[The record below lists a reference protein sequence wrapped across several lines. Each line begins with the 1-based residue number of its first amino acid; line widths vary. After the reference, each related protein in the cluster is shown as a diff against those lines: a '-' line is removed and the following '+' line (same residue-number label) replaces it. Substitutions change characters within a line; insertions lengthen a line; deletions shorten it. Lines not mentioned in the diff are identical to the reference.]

1 MPYPFA
7 ARATRVCRPRSRADK
22 DLPIAGC
29 RCSPRSVT
37 TLRVPLADRSYDV
50 HLALHTPE
58 EVAER
63 IAAALGK
70 PSGVAVLV
78 DEHVARVSPR
88 VPPLLTA
95 LGARLPRAQSFLLPR
110 GESAKN
116 LAAVERTCEWL
127 AAHGYDRGSALIGI
141 GGGATTDHTGFVAS
155 IYLRGVAFALCPTT
169 LLAAVDASVGGKT
182 GVDIPAG
189 KNLVGAF
196 YQPRVVVADLGF
208 LDTLPRREIA
218 AGLAE
223 VVKAGLIAD
232 ADLLARL
239 EAEAGQGLSP
249 ASLVAAIASA
259 VQVKI
264 NVVSEDERER
274 GRRAIL
280 NFGHTVG
287 HAVEAASGYELLHG
301 EAVSLGMVAAL
312 ALGEARG
319 VTVPGLCVRTQALLA
334 RLSLPIDVRSRLT
347 AEVLDRIEVD
357 KKRRSDAV
365 RFVFVPR
372 PGEAVLVDIPIED
385 AKRQILSA
393 I

>member
-1 MPYPFA
+1 M
-7 ARATRVCRPRSRADK
+7 
-22 DLPIAGC
+22 
-29 RCSPRSVT
+29 T

-50 HLALHTPE
+50 HIAPLAPE
-58 EVAER
+58 EVADR

-70 PSGVAVLV
+70 PTGVAALV
-78 DEHVARVSPR
+78 DEHVAQVSPR
-88 VPPLLTA
+88 VSPLLAA
-95 LGARLPRAQSFLLPR
+95 LGARLPRVQSFLLSR

-127 AAHGYDRGSALIGI
+127 AGHGYDRGCALVGI
-141 GGGATTDHTGFVAS
+141 GGGATTDHTGFVAA

-169 LLAAVDASVGGKT
+169 LLADVDASVGGKT

-208 LDTLPRREIA
+208 FDTLPGREIA
-218 AGLAE
+218 AGMAE

-232 ADLLARL
+232 ADLLAKL

-249 ASLVAAIASA
+249 VSLAAAIASA
-259 VQVKI
+259 VRVKI
-264 NVVSEDERER
+264 DVVSQDERES

-287 HAVEAASGYELLHG
+287 HAIEAASGYELLHG

-319 VTVPGLCVRTQALLA
+319 VTKPGLCARTQALLA
-334 RLSLPIDVRSRLT
+334 RLCLPIDVRSRLT

-372 PGEAVLVDIPIED
+372 PGAAVLVDIPLED
-385 AKRQILSA
+385 AKQQILA
-393 I
+393 AM

>member
-1 MPYPFA
+1 
-7 ARATRVCRPRSRADK
+7 
-22 DLPIAGC
+22 
-29 RCSPRSVT
+29 VT
-37 TLRVPLADRSYDV
+37 TLRVPLAERSYDV
-50 HLALHTPE
+50 HIAPFTPE

-63 IAAALGK
+63 ISAALGK

-78 DEHVARVSPR
+78 DEHVSKVSPR
-88 VPPLLTA
+88 VAPLLAA
-95 LGARLPRAQSFLLPR
+95 LGARLPRVQTFLLPR

-116 LAAVERTCEWL
+116 LSAVERTCEWL
-127 AAHGYDRGSALIGI
+127 AGHGYDRGSALVGI
-141 GGGATTDHTGFVAS
+141 GGGATTDHTGFVAA

-169 LLAAVDASVGGKT
+169 VLADVDASVGGKT

-208 LDTLPRREIA
+208 FATLPKREIG
-218 AGLAE
+218 AGMAE

-232 ADLLARL
+232 ADLLANL
-239 EAEAGQGLSP
+239 ESQVGKDLPP
-249 ASLVAAIASA
+249 ASLATAIAAA
-259 VQVKI
+259 VTVKI
-264 NVVSEDERER
+264 GVVSEDERES

-287 HAVEAASGYELLHG
+287 HAIEAASGYELLHG

-319 VTVPGLCVRTQALLA
+319 VTEPGLRSRTQALLA
-334 RLSLPIDVRSRLT
+334 QLSLPVDIGSRLT
-347 AEVLDRIEVD
+347 AQVLDRIEVD

-365 RFVFVPR
+365 RFVFVTR
-372 PGEAVLVDIPIED
+372 PGNAVLVDIPLKD
-385 AKRQILSA
+385 AKQQILAA

>member
-1 MPYPFA
+1 M
-7 ARATRVCRPRSRADK
+7 
-22 DLPIAGC
+22 IAGR

-37 TLRVPLADRSYDV
+37 TLRVPLAERSYDV
-50 HLALHTPE
+50 HIAALTSD
-58 EVAER
+58 EVADR
-63 IAAALGK
+63 ISAAIGK
-70 PSGVAVLV
+70 PSGVAVLI
-78 DEHVARVSPR
+78 DEHVAKISPR
-88 VPPLLTA
+88 VPPLLAA
-95 LGARLPRAQSFLLPR
+95 LGARLPRVQSYLLPR

-116 LAAVERTCEWL
+116 LATVERTCEWL
-127 AAHGYDRGSALIGI
+127 AAHGYDRGSTLVGI
-141 GGGATTDHTGFVAS
+141 GGGATTDHTGFVAA

-169 LLAAVDASVGGKT
+169 LLADVDASVGGKT

-196 YQPRVVVADLGF
+196 HQPRVVVADLGF
-208 LDTLPRREIA
+208 LNTLPAREIA
-218 AGLAE
+218 AGMAE

-232 ADLLARL
+232 AELLARL
-239 EAEAGQGLSP
+239 ETEAGPGPSP
-249 ASLVAAIASA
+249 ASLAAAIASA

-264 NVVSEDERER
+264 GVVSEDERES

-319 VTVPGLCVRTQALLA
+319 VTVPGLRTRTQALLA
-334 RLSLPIDVRSRLT
+334 RLSLPVDLRGRLT
-347 AEVLDRIEVD
+347 AQVLERIEVD

-365 RFVFVPR
+365 RFVFVTR
-372 PGEAVLVDIPIED
+372 PGDAVLVDIPLNE
-385 AKRQILSA
+385 AKEQILAA

>member
-1 MPYPFA
+1 M
-7 ARATRVCRPRSRADK
+7 
-22 DLPIAGC
+22 
-29 RCSPRSVT
+29 T
-37 TLRVPLADRSYDV
+37 TLRVPLAERSYDV
-50 HLALHTPE
+50 HIAPLGPE

-78 DEHVARVSPR
+78 DEHVAKISPR
-88 VPPLLTA
+88 VAPLLAA
-95 LGARLPRAQSFLLPR
+95 LVARLPRVQCLLLPR

-116 LAAVERTCEWL
+116 LVAVERTCEWL
-127 AAHGYDRGSALIGI
+127 AGHGYDRGSVVVGI
-141 GGGATTDHTGFVAS
+141 GGGATTDHAGFVAA

-169 LLAAVDASVGGKT
+169 LLAGVDASVGGKT

-196 YQPRVVVADLGF
+196 HQPRVVVADLGF
-208 LDTLPRREIA
+208 LDTLPAREIA
-218 AGLAE
+218 AGMAE

-232 ADLLARL
+232 AELFARL
-239 EAEAGQGLSP
+239 ESEADKELSP
-249 ASLVAAIASA
+249 ASLSAAIASA

-264 NVVSEDERER
+264 GVVSEDERES

-287 HAVEAASGYELLHG
+287 HAIEAASGYQLLHG

-319 VTVPGLCVRTQALLA
+319 VTRPGLRVRMQTLLA
-334 RLSLPIDVRSRLT
+334 QLSLPIDVRSRLT

-365 RFVFVPR
+365 RFVFVTR
-372 PGEAVLVDIPIED
+372 PGDAVLVDIPLTD
-385 AKRQILSA
+385 AKQQILA
-393 I
+393 AL

>member
-1 MPYPFA
+1 
-7 ARATRVCRPRSRADK
+7 
-22 DLPIAGC
+22 
-29 RCSPRSVT
+29 VT
-37 TLRVPLADRSYDV
+37 TLRVPLAERSYDV
-50 HLALHTPE
+50 HIATFTCE
-58 EVAER
+58 EVADR
-63 IAAALGK
+63 ISAALGK

-78 DEHVARVSPR
+78 DEHVAKISPR
-88 VPPLLTA
+88 VPPLLAA
-95 LGARLPRAQSFLLPR
+95 LGARLPRVQSFLLPR

-116 LAAVERTCEWL
+116 LATVERTCEWL
-127 AAHGYDRGSALIGI
+127 AANGYDRGCALVGI
-141 GGGATTDHTGFVAS
+141 GGGATTDHTGFVAA
-155 IYLRGVAFALCPTT
+155 IYMRGVAFALCPTT
-169 LLAAVDASVGGKT
+169 LLADVDASVGGKT

-208 LDTLPRREIA
+208 FDTLPAREVA
-218 AGLAE
+218 AGMAE

-232 ADLLARL
+232 AELFARL
-239 EAEAGQGLSP
+239 ETEARAGLSP
-249 ASLVAAIASA
+249 LSLATAIASA

-264 NVVSEDERER
+264 GVVSEDERES

-319 VTVPGLCVRTQALLA
+319 VTTPGLRARTEALLTQ
-334 RLSLPIDVRSRLT
+334 LSLPIDLRGRLT
-347 AEVLDRIEVD
+347 AQVIERIEVD

-365 RFVFVPR
+365 RFVFVTR
-372 PGEAVLVDIPIED
+372 PGEAVLVDIPLKD
-385 AKRQILSA
+385 AKQHMLVA
-393 I
+393 V

>member
-1 MPYPFA
+1 
-7 ARATRVCRPRSRADK
+7 
-22 DLPIAGC
+22 
-29 RCSPRSVT
+29 VT

-50 HLALHTPE
+50 HIASLTPE
-58 EVAER
+58 EVADR
-63 IAAALGK
+63 IAARWASRAAWPCSSTSTWRRFL
-70 PSGVAVLV
+70 
-78 DEHVARVSPR
+78 RVCAAPR
-88 VPPLLTA
+88 GA
-95 LGARLPRAQSFLLPR
+95 GARLPRVQSFFCRGANRPR
-110 GESAKN
+110 TWPPSSAP
-116 LAAVERTCEWL
+116 ASGWPG
-127 AAHGYDRGSALIGI
+127 HGYDRGSALVGI
-141 GGGATTDHTGFVAS
+141 GGGATTDHTGFVAA

-169 LLAAVDASVGGKT
+169 LLADVDASVGGKT

-208 LDTLPRREIA
+208 FDTLPKREIA
-218 AGLAE
+218 AGMAE

-232 ADLLARL
+232 ADLFAKL
-239 EAEAGQGLSP
+239 ETEAGQGFRLHRWP
-249 ASLVAAIASA
+249 AIASA

-264 NVVSEDERER
+264 GVVSEDERES

-319 VTVPGLCVRTQALLA
+319 VTAPGLRARTQALLA

-372 PGEAVLVDIPIED
+372 PGEPPWSTFHS
-385 AKRQILSA
+385 RMQSSRSWPPM
-393 I
+393 